1 MASGRSLLCSSVT
14 CLSSQPGLTGAIN
27 EQTWPLVF
35 VSLML
40 DRDWEV
46 WKRRSHQER
55 RSPERCP
62 LAVKRIHCFPPRP
75 LSVPIVG
82 WEMERGVVIIFFLS
96 PPSPGLHSRDVPLSH
111 P

>member
-14 CLSSQPGLTGAIN
+14 CLSSPPGLTGATN

-40 DRDWEV
+40 DKGGEA
-46 WKRRSHQER
+46 WKRRSHQGR
-55 RSPERCP
+55 WSPERCL

-82 WEMERGVVIIFFLS
+82 WEMERGVCDYFLLES
-96 PPSPGLHSRDVPLSH
+96 SFTGLHSRDVPLSH